1 MIRFAGTILVEITPI
16 KMKQKTLGC
25 ECDLFKKKKKN
36 ECTHTQSNEFHISEL
51 LKL

>member
-25 ECDLFKKKKKN
+25 ECDLFKKKKKRTN
-36 ECTHTQSNEFHISEL
+36 EPIHSQMSFTSVSS
-51 LKL
+51 